1 MSNVP
6 PDELIVPEERR
17 SKYDLDTRIL
27 LTAIF
32 CLLFVVALVTFLHLY
47 TRYVLRRHRAAH
59 RATTISLFRVGV
71 ATAGPHEELPKVGLD
86 PSAITALP
94 MFPYRRTNNASNG
107 KHDGSSAACAI
118 CLSVIEEGE
127 IVRLLPSC
135 THVFHVGCIDMWLSS
150 NSTCPVCRAG
160 VEPPPMAVAVET
172 GESSAPPPGIREL
185 SGGGVTEGTSET
197 KEGGLKDGGSISSRF
212 SSSFR
217 RMYMLSTERSA
228 GRRTQGDHEVED
240 LERQ

>member
-6 PDELIVPEERR
+6 PFEFPEVEDHR

-27 LTAIF
+27 VTAIL

-47 TRYVLRRHRAAH
+47 TRYVLRRQRVA
-59 RATTISLFRVGV
+59 RRTTSISLFRVGV
-71 ATAGPHEELPKVGLD
+71 AFAGPRDEPPKAGLD

-94 MFPYRRTNNASNG
+94 TFPYRRINNPTNDKN
-107 KHDGSSAACAI
+107 DVSSGDECAI
-118 CLSVIEEGE
+118 CLTVIEEGE
-127 IVRLLPSC
+127 MVRLLPSC
-135 THVFHVGCIDMWLSS
+135 RHVFHVSCIDTWLSS

-160 VEPPPMAVAVET
+160 VEPPPVAVAVEM
-172 GESSAPPPGIREL
+172 GESSAPQPGTREL
-185 SGGGVTEGTSET
+185 AGGGVTEGTSET
-197 KEGGLKDGGSISSRF
+197 KEGGCSMSSRF

-217 RMYMLSTERSA
+217 RMYMLSRERPA
-228 GRRTQGDHEVED
+228 GRRTRGVEIED